1 MDRERLSW
9 VIEQP
14 LRLIHCNNNQKW
26 FELHETVLLGPISPV
41 HLYLMHQLIN
51 PTIKVGLCRES
62 YWGLLGNTAGTYNCF
77 PVRLSERRYSLPLI
91 KVSSPEQSGVVT
103 NCLPSLV
110 HAILWPFAVSVL
122 QSLLLGPFPP
132 DPPGLLFLDG
142 LQQGE
147 SVCVCV
153 CVLARRSSQL
163 RDKAPLHDANS
174 SVCAPQLPLLHPSA
188 STHPCCT
195 PHRNTPTHTKH
206 PPPISPSVPHT

>member
-91 KVSSPEQSGVVT
+91 KVSSPEQSGIVT

-147 SVCVCV
+147 CVCV
-153 CVLARRSSQL
+153 
-163 RDKAPLHDANS
+163 
-174 SVCAPQLPLLHPSA
+174 SVCWLAEALSLGTRLPFTMPIHPSVRL
-188 STHPCCT
+188 SSLCFI
-195 PHRNTPTHTKH
+195 
-206 PPPISPSVPHT
+206 PPPPPTPAVPHTGTHPHTQSIPPQ